1 VGHNHRVA
9 AAHRIPVLEVG
20 GTHVTA
26 ALVDATSWE
35 VCGRPCR
42 LALDGQGSADAILGT
57 LARAGSSIGA
67 PAGADWGVAIPDPF
81 DYERGVGLFRGVAKF
96 ESLYGVDVRAAL
108 SAALPAPAAIRFVND
123 ADAFTLGEW
132 RHGAASGAERCLGI
146 TLGTGVGSGWV
157 AHGRI
162 VDPGTPPGGRIHRVL
177 VDGTPLEEHMSR
189 RAIRHAYSAATGDER
204 ADVKQI
210 AERASDGDGAAR
222 SVLEPALRAL
232 GSTVSPLARGFGANV
247 VVVGGSMTGSW
258 PLLGPWFRE
267 GLGEPALPVVLAAN
281 AANAPLVGAAAA
293 AQHT

>member
-1 VGHNHRVA
+1 MPADAGT
-9 AAHRIPVLEVG
+9 IPVLEVG
-20 GTHVTA
+20 GTHVAA

-35 VCGRPCR
+35 VRGRPCR
-42 LALDGQGSADAILGT
+42 LALDGQGSTDAILCT
-57 LARAGSSIGA
+57 LARAGGSIDA
-67 PAGADWGVAIPDPF
+67 SAGADWGVAIPDPF
-81 DYERGVGLFRGVAKF
+81 DYERGIGLFRGVAKF

-108 SAALPAPAAIRFVND
+108 SAALPAPASIRFVND

-132 RHGAASGAERCLGI
+132 RRGAASGAERCLGI

-189 RAIRHAYSAATGDER
+189 RAIRHAYAVATGDER

-210 AERASDGDGAAR
+210 AGRAHDSDGAAR
-222 SVLEPALRAL
+222 SVLEHALRTL
-232 GSTVSPLARGFGANV
+232 GATVGPLARAFGAQV

-258 PLLGPWFRE
+258 GLFAPWFRA
-267 GLGEPALPVVLAAN
+267 GLGEPELPVVVAAHPET
-281 AANAPLVGAAAA
+281 APLVGAAAA
-293 AQHT
+293 AFAAEQR